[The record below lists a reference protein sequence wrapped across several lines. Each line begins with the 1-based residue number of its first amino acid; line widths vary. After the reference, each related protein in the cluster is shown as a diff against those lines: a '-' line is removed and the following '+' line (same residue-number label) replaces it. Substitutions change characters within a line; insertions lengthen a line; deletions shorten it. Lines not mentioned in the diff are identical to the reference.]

1 MRAWTWHPSFLIS
14 APELQVTVCTAVP
27 RSEQLPSLGLMF
39 NPDYIRQMQNKRVK
53 TFIRFPSNLF
63 THSLEQCF
71 MTPAVHYTLRVPSPE
86 HGPHFVS
93 GPFQTWAQLY
103 VKQDAADPNSYMKLT
118 GSETEKIKCTQS
130 PMVICILE
138 KNKIRKFR

>member
-1 MRAWTWHPSFLIS
+1 
-14 APELQVTVCTAVP
+14 
-27 RSEQLPSLGLMF
+27 MF

-86 HGPHFVS
+86 HGPHLVS